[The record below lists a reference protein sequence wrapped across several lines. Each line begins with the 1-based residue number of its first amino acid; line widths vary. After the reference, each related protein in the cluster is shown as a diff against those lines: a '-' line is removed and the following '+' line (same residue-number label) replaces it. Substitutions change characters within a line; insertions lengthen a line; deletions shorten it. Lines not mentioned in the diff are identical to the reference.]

1 MKNYWKSSGDYMG
14 IDKLGD
20 KGLESD
26 DYRKVLSV
34 KEHGRSYYLLNP
46 CEYRVRCY
54 RIDGGVITDGM
65 RCDYGILTDFSNC
78 SNAASTEIKLGNF
91 TKKQCRFYLVEL
103 KGKDLSHAAEQLN
116 DTITKLEHSIAACV
130 IEARIILSRVSHPD
144 LPVTSVI
151 QLERRLARLGGR
163 LKKASNMLEET
174 LLV

>member
-1 MKNYWKSSGDYMG
+1 MG

-26 DYRKVLSV
+26 DCRKVLSV

-46 CEYRVRCY
+46 SEYRVLCY
-54 RIDGGVITDGM
+54 RIDGEVIIDGK
-65 RCDYGILTDFSNC
+65 RCDYGIVTDFSNC
-78 SNAASTEIKLGNF
+78 SNTTDTKTKPDNL

-116 DTITKLEHSIAACV
+116 DTITKLEHSISACV

-144 LPVTSVI
+144 LPVTSVM

-163 LKKASNMLEET
+163 LKKACKMLEET